1 MLSRHRHIYFGILPT
16 LLLIVCLPAGTG
28 AHPLTATETT
38 VRLGTDGTFQAD
50 LIVDLD
56 ALALGAPQDTDD
68 AELVTALNGLSQD
81 EFDTRLAQLRRLF
94 QRRVRLRFDGTPGPR
109 HTGQHRCNHP
119 NRAWVNGQTDRHHTR
134 GHHST

>member
-1 MLSRHRHIYFGILPT
+1 MLSRHRPIYFGILPT
-16 LLLIVCLPAGTG
+16 LLLIAYLPAGTG

-38 VRLGTDGTFQAD
+38 IRLGTDGTFQAD

-94 QRRVRLRFDGTPGPR
+94 QRRVRLRFDGTPAPFDVSFPDHGTP
-109 HTGQHRCNHP
+109 
-119 NRAWVNGQTDRHHTR
+119 A
-134 GHHST
+134 STEAVSYTHLTLPTKRIV